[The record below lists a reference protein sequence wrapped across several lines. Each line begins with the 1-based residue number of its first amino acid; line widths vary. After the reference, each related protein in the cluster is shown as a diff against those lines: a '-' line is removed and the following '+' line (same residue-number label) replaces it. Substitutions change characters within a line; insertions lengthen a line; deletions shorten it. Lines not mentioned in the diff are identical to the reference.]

1 VKNYCGRDIREE
13 DKNEGGERK
22 DRSEIKSGG
31 RRKIG
36 DHGRVY
42 EVVKIVG

>member
-1 VKNYCGRDIREE
+1 MKNYCGCDICEE
-13 DKNEGGERK
+13 GKNKGGQRKER
-22 DRSEIKSGG
+22 REIKSGG

-42 EVVKIVG
+42 KIVKIVG